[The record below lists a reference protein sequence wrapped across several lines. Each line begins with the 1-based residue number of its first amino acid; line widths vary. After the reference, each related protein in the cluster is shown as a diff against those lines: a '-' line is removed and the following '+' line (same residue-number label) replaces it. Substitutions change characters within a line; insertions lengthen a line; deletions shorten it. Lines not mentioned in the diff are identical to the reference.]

1 MELSDH
7 KETILSKALLEVYNL
22 GRDTQNVK
30 DSCSASFIQG
40 IWVVSNA
47 IHSIPW
53 RQTQMRCRGR

>member
-40 IWVVSNA
+40 I
-47 IHSIPW
+47 
-53 RQTQMRCRGR
+53 